1 MTRARHAEGP
11 DAGAGSTTVAA
22 QLTIPDSWPGGL
34 LLRPGLVRAH
44 NAYRF
49 RRSPRRR
56 AAAPQSYG
64 AHMFPLDGLAA
75 WPRLYGR
82 AGLVQYQF
90 VVPKGQEHVL
100 EQVIAAVRRS
110 TVPCYLAVL
119 KDLGPAADAP
129 LSFPLQGWTL
139 ALDMPGGAPGLA
151 ALLDVF
157 DAWVAEAGGRVYL
170 AKDGRLRPDALA
182 AMYPRLEQWRT
193 IRDRHDPHGVWVS
206 DLAVRTGLTA
216 APA

>member
-1 MTRARHAEGP
+1 
-11 DAGAGSTTVAA
+11 
-22 QLTIPDSWPGGL
+22 
-34 LLRPGLVRAH
+34 VRAH

-49 RRSPRRR
+49 RRSARRR

-64 AHMFPLDGLAA
+64 AHMFPLDGLAG

-90 VVPKGQEHVL
+90 VVPKGREHVL
-100 EQVIAAVRRS
+100 EQVIGALRRS

-157 DAWVAEAGGRVYL
+157 DAWVAGAGGRVYL

-182 AMYPRLEQWRT
+182 AMYPRLEEWRT
-193 IRDRHDPHGVWVS
+193 VRDRHDPQGVWAS
-206 DLAVRTGLTA
+206 DLAVRTGLMTA
-216 APA
+216 PE